1 MMLRLRARGFTLIE
15 VILAL
20 AVFALAFG
28 LILETMGAA
37 SQNARLA
44 DQLGRV
50 ALLAQNEL
58 DAIGVDAPVQVGA
71 RNGEFD
77 DNYRYEINIQ
87 PYVPE
92 DSTVP
97 ETTQI
102 KLYRIDLDV
111 SWGNG
116 GNVRTERFSTI
127 KSVQKQLGER

>member
-58 DAIGVDAPVQVGA
+58 DAIGVDAPVQVGT